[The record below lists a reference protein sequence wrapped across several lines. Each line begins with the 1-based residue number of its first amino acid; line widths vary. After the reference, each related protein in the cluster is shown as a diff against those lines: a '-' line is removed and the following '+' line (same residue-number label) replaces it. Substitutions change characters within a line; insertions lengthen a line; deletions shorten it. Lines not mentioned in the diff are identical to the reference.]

1 MNSLNWVIY
10 FFVFSVGDLFLS
22 LVLEGG
28 GGIWNFRGALPPPL
42 PSSRCHGGIIGKE
55 IYLFCSFN
63 KNFTIFIKIIKN
75 QINFSEQKQK
85 QKKKPKRFQ
94 VWRRNFSPF
103 FISGFSAPFFVS
115 FFFPFKAQEPRVA
128 VFYSSTKP

>member
-1 MNSLNWVIY
+1 M
-10 FFVFSVGDLFLS
+10 
-22 LVLEGG
+22 GG
-28 GGIWNFRGALPPPL
+28 HLKFQGGQVSPLPPPL

-94 VWRRNFSPF
+94 V
-103 FISGFSAPFFVS
+103 
-115 FFFPFKAQEPRVA
+115 
-128 VFYSSTKP
+128 